1 MAAPAARTSTNWR
14 RALAFYASIAFNLV
28 LLLTAS
34 LLSNSAF
41 LHTIVHVFGWPSAA
55 VVRSLSRLAP
65 EFPWVY
71 VLIVC
76 SIAFY
81 FALFWAAPYLI
92 ARVQNTA
99 GAPPSDRLDS
109 THVRR

>member
-1 MAAPAARTSTNWR
+1 MAAPAARTSIDWR
-14 RALAFYASIAFNLV
+14 RALAFYASNLV

-34 LLSNSAF
+34 VRGNSAF
-41 LHTIVHVFGWPSAA
+41 LHTVVHVLGWPSVAI
-55 VVRSLSRLAP
+55 VRSLSRLAP

-71 VLIVC
+71 VLMVC